1 MNTLDVDEYNP
12 GEHSV
17 DVILQS
23 PSVTIYFDEV
33 VHFLVVSMRCHA
45 MGSVTF
51 AGALTLAPTI
61 MKVKGIVFMMVP
73 VAEIIDLVTIIFA
86 ATTTVMTVS

>member
-1 MNTLDVDEYNP
+1 
-12 GEHSV
+12 
-17 DVILQS
+17 
-23 PSVTIYFDEV
+23 
-33 VHFLVVSMRCHA
+33 MRCHA